1 MDTTKKLKTNVYNLI
16 ILDES
21 GSMGCIKR
29 LALNGLNETLQTIRM
44 VQKDFPDQKQF
55 VSILSFDTTH
65 MNFLR
70 KKESITEVQDL
81 EQKEYN
87 PYGGTPLFDAIGIGV
102 NSLIN
107 DVTPNDSVL
116 VTIITDGEEN
126 SSKEYTGR
134 AIATLISSLKNQ
146 GWLFT
151 YIGANQDAVQV
162 ASTMNINNAMNFEQ
176 DEEGTRAMFEKE
188 HRARYRCMSLR
199 NELASLP
206 ADEAL
211 HAIHSMPESYDYF
224 EDEKD

>member
-21 GSMGCIKR
+21 GSMSCIKR

-44 VQKDFPDQKQF
+44 AQKDFPDQKQF
-55 VSILSFDTTH
+55 VSILSFDTSH
-65 MNFLR
+65 MKFLR
-70 KKESITEVQDL
+70 NKKSITEVQDL

-87 PYGGTPLFDAIGIGV
+87 PNGGTPLFDAIGIGV

-134 AIATLISSLKNQ
+134 TIATLISSLKNQ

-162 ASTMNINNAMNFEQ
+162 ASTININNALNFEQ
-176 DEEGTRAMFEKE
+176 DEEGTRVMFEKE

-206 ADEAL
+206 ADEAR
-211 HAIHSMPESYDYF
+211 HAFCSMSESYDYF